1 MIKLKGGDK
10 KVKKIK
16 TNRVLRYAFIVLF
29 AASMM
34 MFPFVTAL
42 EVTAS
47 HAGTIEIQNGN
58 YHIFIKGQNAS
69 VDSEITLKNIGNKAL
84 HNVSVVQI
92 FSVIRD
98 GEYPLR
104 GWVITKVS
112 PLKTIE
118 AHESKTITFNKV
130 KNLSGTFTESALY
143 VEHPEPVLYIDVYQ
157 GREWDLEHASLSEG
171 FACLAWM
178 IERYTKVDELNNS
191 LVHGYLD
198 TLLSPSLTL
207 PTPTPDE
214 GVPGFE
220 AVFAIVGLLVV
231 AYILRKRRCN

>member
-1 MIKLKGGDK
+1 M
-10 KVKKIK
+10 KKIK
-16 TNRVLRYAFIVLF
+16 TNKSLRYAFVVLF
-29 AASMM
+29 VASMIV
-34 MFPFVTAL
+34 FSFVTAPKA
-42 EVTAS
+42 TAS

-58 YHIFIKGQNAS
+58 YHIFIKGTNAS
-69 VDSEITLKNIGNKAL
+69 VDSEITLTNIGNKAL

-98 GEYPLR
+98 EEYPLR

-130 KNLSGTFTESALY
+130 KNLSGTLTESALY
-143 VEHPEPVLYIDVYQ
+143 VEHPEPVLYIDIYQ
-157 GREWDLEHASLSEG
+157 GREWDLEHASISEG
-171 FACLAWM
+171 FAWYAWM
-178 IERYTKVDELNNS
+178 IERYTKVGELNNS

-198 TLLSPSLTL
+198 TLLSPSLAHTL
-207 PTPTPDE
+207 PTPPTPTLPTPPPEE

-220 AVFAIVGLLVV
+220 AIFAIAGILAIVWLLRR
-231 AYILRKRRCN
+231 RK